1 LVKRVNQLGLLIEE
15 TVCSAPISLDSY
27 LSSQLGPSDALISL
41 QNWDIFKYCPLWNG
55 IRILEHFSFSNAIYA
70 KVIYYPTFDE
80 LLDFILFIISE
91 NDDVIHCSIVVW
103 IYLLTTGSMMFLSQ
117 RILKSVTT
125 ELSISNL

>member
-1 LVKRVNQLGLLIEE
+1 M
-15 TVCSAPISLDSY
+15 DSY
-27 LSSQLGPSDALISL
+27 VSSQPGPSDVLIDL
-41 QNWDIFKYCPLWNG
+41 QIGIFLQYFPLWNG
-55 IRILEHFSFSNAIYA
+55 IRILEYFSLSKAIYA
-70 KVIYYPTFDE
+70 KVIYYPTFVE

-91 NDDVIHCSIVVW
+91 KDAVIHCSIVVW